1 MRRFVTSI
9 AFLLLADKIVSAD
22 WPQFRGPTQQGISE
36 AKGLPL
42 EWGPE
47 KNVAW
52 KAPVPGKGWSSP
64 IVADGKIFLTT
75 AVPDGDKSKPDL
87 SLRALCYDSK
97 SGQTIWDREVFR
109 HSGSNVPGGHS
120 KNSQASP
127 TPVYAAGKVYVH
139 FGHLGT
145 ARLNAID
152 GTIDWVNSEL
162 RYSPVHGNGGSPVLF
177 EHKLIF
183 AIDGAD
189 RQEVVALAADSGNV
203 NWRTPRN
210 TKSDKQFSFCT
221 PLLWQNNGTTELITQ
236 GSNVVMSHDTSTGTE
251 LWRVAFKGYSVVPRP
266 VAANGM
272 LFMSTGY
279 DNGKVLALKPKG
291 TGDITSSAI
300 AWQAAKNAPYNP
312 SMICVD
318 GLLYAVSDAGIASC
332 WDAQTGEVIW
342 SERVPEKYTSSLLY
356 AEGRLYLQSEEG
368 TGTVLKAGRTF
379 ETLATNKLGER
390 TLASYAL
397 DGSALIIRTEKNL
410 YRIEKK

>member
-1 MRRFVTSI
+1 MHRFVATI
-9 AFLLLADKIVSAD
+9 AFLLLASVIVRAD

-36 AKGLPL
+36 AKGLPI

-52 KAPVPGKGWSSP
+52 KVPVPGKGWSSP
-64 IVADGKIFLTT
+64 VVTDGKIYLTT
-75 AVPDGDKSKPDL
+75 AVPQGSGEKSEL
-87 SLRALCYDSK
+87 SLRTLCLNSK
-97 SGQTIWDREVFR
+97 SGETIWDREVFR
-109 HSGSNVPGGHS
+109 HPGSKVPGGHS
-120 KNSQASP
+120 KNSHASS
-127 TPVYAAGKVYVH
+127 TPFVESGKIYVH

-145 ARLNAID
+145 ARLNATD
-152 GTIDWVNSEL
+152 GAIDWVNSEL
-162 RYSPVHGNGGSPVLF
+162 GYSPVHGNGGSPVLF
-177 EHKLIF
+177 ENKLIF
-183 AIDGAD
+183 AIDGSD
-189 RQEVVALAADSGNV
+189 RQEVVALAAESGKV
-203 NWRTPRN
+203 AWRTPRN

-221 PLLWQNNGTTELITQ
+221 PLLWQINGTTQVVTQ
-236 GSNVVMSHDTSTGTE
+236 GSNVVTSLDPTTGAE

-272 LFMSTGY
+272 IFMSTGY
-279 DNGKVLALKPKG
+279 DNGKVLALKPTG

-318 GLLYAVSDAGIASC
+318 GLLYAVSDSGIASC

-342 SERVPEKYTSSLLY
+342 SERVPEKYSSSLLY

-390 TLASYAL
+390 SLASYAV